1 MQSDILIL
9 VDQTVKRPFND
20 IAMLPWD
27 LSAFTNLLS
36 LLQCSLGT
44 WLSPAPLGLEGLSPV
59 PFELEELSPF
69 PLQGYP

>member
-27 LSAFTNLLS
+27 LSAFTFTMLPWDLAFTR
-36 LLQCSLGT
+36 SLGT
-44 WLSPAPLGLEGLSPV
+44 
-59 PFELEELSPF
+59 
-69 PLQGYP
+69 